1 MKPNMKNYQ
10 SVESRKS
17 KVEGRQNAAS
27 PFSSSRHSSL
37 DTRPGFT
44 LIELLVVISIIAVL
58 AAFTIPVFSGVKRRQ
73 YITHTQAELALLE
86 TAIERY
92 KSAYG
97 FYPPDSP
104 NNGNSP
110 LVNQLYYEL
119 EGTTFNSTTESYT
132 TLDSNAQISTNNVG
146 IAFKVGGFINCT
158 KSASAEDTA
167 AARNFLPGLKPSQ
180 YNIVTNPSPV
190 GAAVTV
196 LVSSVGGPDQNYKP
210 FGVSGLN
217 SWRYN
222 SSNPTNNPG
231 AYDLYIQLVISGKTN
246 LICNWSKQVQ
256 LNSPLP

>member
-1 MKPNMKNYQ
+1 MKTIFLKCDQWQVARDEAKP
-10 SVESRKS
+10 ESS
-17 KVEGRQNAAS
+17 CH
-27 PFSSSRHSSL
+27 PSRV
-37 DTRPGFT
+37 TRHLMAFT

-58 AAFTIPVFSGVKRRQ
+58 AAFTIPVFSGVKRQQ
-73 YITHTQAELALLE
+73 YIRHTQAELALLE

-92 KSAYG
+92 KAAYG

-104 NNGNSP
+104 NNGNYP

-119 EGTTFNSTTESYT
+119 EGTTFNSATASYT
-132 TLDSNAQISTNNVG
+132 TLDSSAQISTNNVG
-146 IAFKVGGFINCT
+146 VAFKVGGFINCT
-158 KSASAEDTA
+158 KSASAEDSV
-167 AARNFLPGLKPSQ
+167 AARNFLPDLKPNQ
-180 YNIVTNPSPV
+180 YAIVTNNNV
-190 GAAVTV
+190 GVTV
-196 LVSSVGGPDQNYKP
+196 LVGSVGGPDLNYKP

-231 AYDLYIQLVISGKTN
+231 AYDLYIQLVIAGKTN